1 RRAGSRDWPSSP
13 ASIDRLPSHCDQK
26 PQIFA
31 PHCGPRRAAM
41 HGYMNKMRRYK
52 FPLFPAAMLALES
65 NRVVALRLMKL
76 AAGGRRAR
84 AEASRMVSEKISEA
98 VGAGVTLM
106 TGGSSAK
113 VIASYRKRV
122 RANARRL
129 SARRR

>member
-1 RRAGSRDWPSSP
+1 
-13 ASIDRLPSHCDQK
+13 
-26 PQIFA
+26 
-31 PHCGPRRAAM
+31 M